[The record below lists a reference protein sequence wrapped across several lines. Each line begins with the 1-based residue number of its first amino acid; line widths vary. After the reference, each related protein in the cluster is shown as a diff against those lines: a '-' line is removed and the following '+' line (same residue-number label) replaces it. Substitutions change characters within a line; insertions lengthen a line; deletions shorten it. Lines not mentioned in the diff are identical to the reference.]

1 MHADLAAADPF
12 DRLGPSL
19 LGRRWSL
26 RPIDEAAAAGLA
38 RAAGV
43 SDAVARLLAARAVTP
58 DTAADFLKPTL
69 RALMPDP
76 SRLAGMDAAAARLVA
91 AIEAQEPI
99 AVFGDYDVDGGTS
112 AALLVNYFRALGV
125 EIVAYIPDRAA
136 EGYGPNAP
144 ALARLA
150 GQGVKVVITVDC
162 GITAFAPLEA
172 ARAAGLDVIV
182 VDHHKA
188 EPRLPIAAAVV
199 NPNRLDDESGLR
211 QLAAV
216 GVTFLLAVAVNRAL
230 RDAGWFARRGAA
242 EPDLRQWLDLVA
254 LGTVADVV
262 PLTGLNRAF
271 VVQGLSVLAR
281 GQNVGLA
288 ALMRVA
294 RADGP
299 PTAYHLGFLLGP
311 RVNAGGRIG
320 QSDLGLRLMTTADPD
335 EAGALALR
343 LDELNRARQD
353 IEAAVL
359 AEAIEQ
365 VERGGL
371 DQAPLVVA
379 VGATWHA
386 GVIGIVAARLKERYG
401 RAAVVI
407 AVDGGMARG
416 SGRSVA
422 GVDLGRAVLAAREA
436 GLLVNG
442 GGHPMAAGF
451 TVTGDRIA
459 ELSAFLAGHVARQLA
474 GGPRAAELV
483 LDGVLHTRGVTPAL
497 AAELTA
503 VGPFGAGNDE
513 PRFAVLNAEV
523 VRADVVGSGHVR
535 CILSG
540 AGGGRVKAIAFRS
553 ADSELGLGLLGAA
566 GRRLHLAGLV
576 RADTWQGRL
585 DAQLVIEDAIP
596 PGPPSP

>member
-1 MHADLAAADPF
+1 MPANPASADPF

-26 RPIDEAAAAGLA
+26 RPIDEVAAADLA
-38 RAAGV
+38 RAVGV
-43 SDAVARLLAARAVTP
+43 SDAVARLLAARGVTP
-58 DTAADFLKPTL
+58 EVAPDFLKPTL

-76 SRLAGMDAAAARLVA
+76 SRLIDMDAAAARLVA
-91 AIEAQEPI
+91 AIEAGEPI

-112 AALLVNYFRALGV
+112 SALLVRYFRALGV
-125 EIVAYIPDRAA
+125 EILAYIPDRAA

-144 ALARLA
+144 ALLRLA
-150 GQGVKVVITVDC
+150 GQGAKVVITVDC
-162 GITAFAPLEA
+162 GITAFAPLQA
-172 ARAAGLDVIV
+172 AREAGLDVIV

-188 EPRLPIAAAVV
+188 EPQLPAAAAVV
-199 NPNRLDDESGLR
+199 NPNRLDDASGLK

-216 GVTFLLAVAVNRAL
+216 GVAFLLVVALNRAL
-230 RDAGWFARRGAA
+230 RASGWFARRGMA

-281 GQNVGLA
+281 GENIGLA
-288 ALMRVA
+288 ALRRVA
-294 RADGP
+294 RANDAP
-299 PTAYHLGFLLGP
+299 NAYHLGFLLGP

-320 QSDLGLRLMTTADPD
+320 QSDLGVRLMTTADPD
-335 EAGALALR
+335 EATALALR

-359 AEAIEQ
+359 AESIEQ
-365 VERGGL
+365 VEREGL
-371 DQAPLVVA
+371 DAAPLIVA
-379 VGATWHA
+379 ASATWHA

-401 RAAVVI
+401 KPACVI
-407 AVDGGMARG
+407 AIDGGMARG

-451 TVTGDRIA
+451 TVTEDRIA
-459 ELSAFLAGHVARQLA
+459 ALGAFLGEHVAGQLA

-483 LDGVLHTRGVTPAL
+483 LDGVLSPRGVTPAL
-497 AAELTA
+497 VDELAA
-503 VGPFGAGNDE
+503 VGPFGAGNEE
-513 PRFAVLNAEV
+513 PRFAVMNAQV
-523 VRADVVGSGHVR
+523 VRADIVGSGHVR

-540 AGGGRVKAIAFRS
+540 PGGGRLKAIAFRS
-553 ADSELGLGLLGAA
+553 ADSELGLGLLGAKGQGLHVA
-566 GRRLHLAGLV
+566 GVV
-576 RADTWQGRL
+576 RADTWQGRV
-585 DAQLVIEDAIP
+585 DAQLVIEDAVGA
-596 PGPPSP
+596 GPPSG